1 MSEKQQ
7 KNLEEWRLP
16 KHWTMELDEILPIA
30 YQIAVPFTSD
40 LLVRLAIFGA
50 ILLCTW
56 IVSKLISG
64 FTSKALSK
72 RSPNVVQQTR
82 RIVIWF
88 TWLIGI
94 LIGLSEL
101 GLELTVLL
109 AAVALG
115 GVILAIASRQVLSNL
130 VSYEVLKT
138 YNQFKIGDWIQV
150 DKYFGRVVDVTWM
163 DTTLMSLDN
172 EVLFISNSK
181 IVESIVINKTTPGG
195 TRISV
200 NMVVDKALDI
210 SEVEKALM
218 GIGDELREE
227 LVRDSEP
234 EVRMIDLD
242 SQSVR
247 LALLLRINNPAKSK
261 LIASEVRKR
270 AKEKL
275 DQLQLNIKS

>member
-1 MSEKQQ
+1 M
-7 KNLEEWRLP
+7 
-16 KHWTMELDEILPIA
+16 I
-30 YQIAVPFTSD
+30 FTSD
-40 LLVRLAIFGA
+40 FLIRLAIFGV

-56 IVSKLISG
+56 ILSKMFSG
-64 FTSKALSK
+64 FTSKALGK

-88 TWLIGI
+88 TWLVGI

-101 GLELTVLL
+101 GLELTILL

-115 GVILAIASRQVLSNL
+115 GIILAIASRQVLSNF

-172 EVLFISNSK
+172 EVVFISNSK

-200 NMVVDKALDI
+200 TMVVDKALDI
-210 SEVEKALM
+210 SEVEKALLSV
-218 GIGDELREE
+218 GSELKEE
-227 LVRDSEP
+227 LVGDSEP
-234 EVRMIDLD
+234 EVRMVDLD

-261 LIASEVRKR
+261 LIASEVRKK

-275 DQLQLNIKS
+275 DHLKRDAKL

>member
-1 MSEKQQ
+1 
-7 KNLEEWRLP
+7 
-16 KHWTMELDEILPIA
+16 MELDEILPIA

-40 LLVRLAIFGA
+40 LLLRRAIFGA

-56 IVSKLISG
+56 IVSKLLSG

-88 TWLIGI
+88 TWIIGI

-101 GLELTVLL
+101 GLELTILL

-130 VSYEVLKT
+130 VSYEVIKT

-172 EVLFISNSK
+172 EVVFISNSK

-218 GIGDELREE
+218 SIGDELREE

-234 EVRMIDLD
+234 EVRMVDLD

-261 LIASEVRKR
+261 LIASEVRKK

-275 DQLQLNIKS
+275 DQLKRDSKS

>member
-1 MSEKQQ
+1 MSKKQQ

-16 KHWTMELDEILPIA
+16 KYCIVELDEILPIP

-40 LLVRLAIFGA
+40 LLLRLVIFGA

-56 IVSKLISG
+56 IVSKLLSG

-72 RSPNVVQQTR
+72 RSHNVVQQTR
-82 RIVIWF
+82 RIVIWL
-88 TWLIGI
+88 TWIIGI

-101 GLELTVLL
+101 GLELTILL

-130 VSYEVLKT
+130 VSYEVIKT

-172 EVLFISNSK
+172 EVVFISNSK

-234 EVRMIDLD
+234 EVRMVDLD

-275 DQLQLNIKS
+275 DLLKRDAKS